1 MAVHVPHHPGVGPLS
16 PRRPRPSGPPMVVL
30 YPARHQWLHRLNQAR
45 KRVVD
50 VVLSALLLLVLLP
63 VFLIIALT
71 IKLDDGGPVF
81 FIQER
86 VGRLG
91 RPFRMIKFRT
101 MVRDAPERLH
111 ELFDRNEAS
120 GPLFKMREDP
130 RVTRI
135 GAALRRR
142 SLDEL
147 PQLVNVLRGE
157 MSLIGPRPA
166 LPHEVEAYDEQA
178 RRRLIAIPG
187 MTGLC
192 QVSGRSDLAWEDAI
206 RLDLHYVDEWSP
218 AMDRRI
224 LAKTFQVVIRPDGGY

>member
-1 MAVHVPHHPGVGPLS
+1 
-16 PRRPRPSGPPMVVL
+16 MVVL

-187 MTGLC
+187 MTGLW

-224 LAKTFQVVIRPDGGY
+224 LAKTFQVVIRPDGAY